1 MERDILKKATAY
13 FASPRQGI
21 PVKYAW
27 IAKHKAR
34 WPVTLA
40 CEVLEV
46 SASGYCEHWRRQGA
60 DKPEC
65 TAGASPPGARP
76 WTR

>member
-1 MERDILKKATAY
+1 M
-13 FASPRQGI
+13 
-21 PVKYAW
+21 KYAW

-46 SASGYCEHWRRQGA
+46 SAGGYFEHWRRQGA
-60 DKPEC
+60 DKPKPEC
-65 TAGASPPGARP
+65 TAGAAPPGVRP